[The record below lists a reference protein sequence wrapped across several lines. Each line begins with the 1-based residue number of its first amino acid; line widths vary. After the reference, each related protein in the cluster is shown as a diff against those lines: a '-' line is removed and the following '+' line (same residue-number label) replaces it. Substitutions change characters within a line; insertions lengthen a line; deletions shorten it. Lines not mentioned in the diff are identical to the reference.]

1 MENSQ
6 SSFSKGLTI
15 DHLFSLFSKKGYPES
30 SLKKAYSIFYTKG
43 PISRSITLP
52 LVVKEERT
60 FLIADYDPS
69 LRGLSCGER
78 PLLAIARI
86 FFDPPPYFALLT
98 NFRDFI
104 LIEVASQKIQ
114 KGGSEIIPTYD
125 ELLKYNSKETKPYI
139 IDLEEKIL
147 GLYLS
152 GG

>member
-1 MENSQ
+1 M
-6 SSFSKGLTI
+6 KG
-15 DHLFSLFSKKGYPES
+15 
-30 SLKKAYSIFYTKG
+30 
-43 PISRSITLP
+43 
-52 LVVKEERT
+52 ERT
-60 FLIADYDPS
+60 LLIVDYDPS

-98 NFRDFI
+98 NLRDFI

-114 KGGSEIIPTYD
+114 KGGPEIIPTYE
-125 ELLKYNSKETKPYI
+125 ELLKYNSKEKKPYR